1 MHSSCSS
8 VTPVYY
14 TMATPRAFASLSLT
28 LALALAL
35 LLVVAPLCSMAGN
48 ILYGSNSLGPGQS
61 LAYGSFK
68 LVMQED
74 CNLVL
79 YDICNTVWATN
90 TSGRGT
96 NCYLSFRSNGNLV
109 IQNSNGQTVWATNQ
123 SGGQGNY
130 VFILQKDRNLAVYGP
145 VTWQTK
151 TSLAGSDGLLIDSN
165 DTIFGALP
173 ANKNTEEAKA
183 TRISMVVNK

>member
-1 MHSSCSS
+1 
-8 VTPVYY
+8 
-14 TMATPRAFASLSLT
+14 
-28 LALALAL
+28 
-35 LLVVAPLCSMAGN
+35 MAGN

-74 CNLVL
+74 CNLNNNEPKPCGL
-79 YDICNTVWATN
+79 PTKA
-90 TSGRGT
+90 
-96 NCYLSFRSNGNLV
+96 
-109 IQNSNGQTVWATNQ
+109 
-123 SGGQGNY
+123 GGQGNY